1 MQLHRHRPQETFL
14 VKVDA
19 VAFKWYRIRM
29 KEPDRPTQAA
39 WALLMR
45 TSRGLLEDI
54 EAALKAAGLP
64 PLAWYD
70 VLLEIEKAG
79 NEGMR
84 PFELKNRLLLPQYGT
99 SRLLDRMV
107 TAGLVDRQDC
117 EDDGRGQIV
126 SISDRGRETRAS
138 MWPVYGK
145 VLATRIG
152 AKLTPEEAIQLARLL
167 SKI

>member
-1 MQLHRHRPQETFL
+1 MSE
-14 VKVDA
+14 A
-19 VAFKWYRIRM
+19 
-29 KEPDRPTQAA
+29 DRSTQAA

-45 TSRGLLEDI
+45 TCQRLLDEV

-70 VLLEIEKAG
+70 VLLELEKAG
-79 NEGMR
+79 VEGMR

-138 MWPVYGK
+138 MWPVYGE

-152 AKLTPEEAIQLARLL
+152 ARLSREETVQLARLL

>member
-1 MQLHRHRPQETFL
+1 
-14 VKVDA
+14 
-19 VAFKWYRIRM
+19 
-29 KEPDRPTQAA
+29 
-39 WALLMR
+39 MR
-45 TSRGLLEDI
+45 TSRGLLEDV

-70 VLLEIEKAG
+70 VLLELEKAG

-126 SISDRGRETRAS
+126 SISDSGRETRAS

-145 VLATRIG
+145 VLVTRIG